1 LPFKPNQTAVIF
13 IAVLWPSAFL
23 TGLAVHAF
31 PQMVPSGFPAYSWPL
46 IIAFLVEAA
55 LRPKIDRKTLPP
67 LTMPWRFIGVIV
79 ATLITMGTSGFLDGR
94 LDVENLFSGL

>member
-13 IAVLWPSAFL
+13 IAVLWPAAFL

-31 PQMVPSGFPAYSWPL
+31 PQMVQSGFPAYSWPL

-55 LRPKIDRKTLPP
+55 LRPKIDRKTMPP

-94 LDVENLFSGL
+94 LDLENLFSGL